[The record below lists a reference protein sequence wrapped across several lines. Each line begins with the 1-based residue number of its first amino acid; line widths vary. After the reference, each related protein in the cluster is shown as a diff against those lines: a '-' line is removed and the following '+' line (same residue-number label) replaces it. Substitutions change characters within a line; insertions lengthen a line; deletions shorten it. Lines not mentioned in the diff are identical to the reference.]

1 MNDKE
6 TVDSFSSFTVSK
18 VTISFLFSLISLAA
32 FITWNA
38 SSINN
43 RIISLEESL
52 TVIQQAN
59 SAADSG
65 VLARLDNLE
74 TSLDNLG
81 NLNVDGLQEDI
92 EELEE
97 LVEELETRL
106 DEDFSWQLGDLFY
119 RTDLLTEALRTQQW
133 GVDFMN
139 QQYNHCLLYTSD
151 AADE

>member
-1 MNDKE
+1 MNDKA
-6 TVDSFSSFTVSK
+6 VDSFSSFTVSK

-52 TVIQQAN
+52 TIIQQAN

-65 VLARLDNLE
+65 VLARLVTLE
-74 TSLDNLG
+74 TSLNNLG
-81 NLNVDGLQEDI
+81 NNDELADI
-92 EELEE
+92 EEFLDEI
-97 LVEELETRL
+97 ETRL

-119 RTDLLTEALRTQQW
+119 
-133 GVDFMN
+133 
-139 QQYNHCLLYTSD
+139 
-151 AADE
+151 

>member
-52 TVIQQAN
+52 TIIQQAN

-65 VLARLDNLE
+65 VLARLVTLE
-74 TSLDNLG
+74 TSLNNLA
-81 NLNVDGLQEDI
+81 NIDVNDEI
-92 EELEE
+92 SELEE
-97 LVEELETRL
+97 LVEEIETRL

-119 RTDLLTEALRTQQW
+119 RTDMLTEALRTQQW

-139 QQYNHCLLYTSD
+139 QQYNQGPWP
-151 AADE
+151 

>member
-1 MNDKE
+1 MNDKA
-6 TVDSFSSFTVSK
+6 VDSFSSFTVSK

-52 TVIQQAN
+52 TIIQQAN

-65 VLARLDNLE
+65 VLARLVTLE
-74 TSLDNLG
+74 TSLNNLG
-81 NLNVDGLQEDI
+81 NIDVNDEIAD
-92 EELEE
+92 LEE
-97 LVEELETRL
+97 LVEEIETRL

-119 RTDLLTEALRTQQW
+119 RTDILTEAVRTQQW
-133 GVDFMN
+133 GADFMN
-139 QQYNHCLLYTSD
+139 QQYNQGPWP
-151 AADE
+151 

>member
-52 TVIQQAN
+52 TIIQQAN

-65 VLARLDNLE
+65 VLARLVTLE
-74 TSLDNLG
+74 TSLNNLA
-81 NLNVDGLQEDI
+81 NIDVNDEI
-92 EELEE
+92 SELEE
-97 LVEELETRL
+97 LVDEIETRL

-139 QQYNHCLLYTSD
+139 QQYNQGPWP
-151 AADE
+151 

>member
-1 MNDKE
+1 MNDKA
-6 TVDSFSSFTVSK
+6 VDSFSSFTVSK

-52 TVIQQAN
+52 TIIQQAN

-65 VLARLDNLE
+65 VLARLVTLE
-74 TSLDNLG
+74 TSLNNLG
-81 NLNVDGLQEDI
+81 NNDELADI
-92 EELEE
+92 EEFLDEI
-97 LVEELETRL
+97 ETRL

-119 RTDLLTEALRTQQW
+119 RTDMLTEALRTQQW
-133 GVDFMN
+133 GADFMN
-139 QQYNHCLLYTSD
+139 QQYNQGPWP
-151 AADE
+151 

>member
-65 VLARLDNLE
+65 VLARLDKLE

-81 NLNVDGLQEDI
+81 NLDVDDLQEDI
-92 EELEE
+92 TELEE

-139 QQYNHCLLYTSD
+139 QQYNQGPWP
-151 AADE
+151 

>member
-52 TVIQQAN
+52 TIIQQAN

-65 VLARLDNLE
+65 VLARLVTLE
-74 TSLDNLG
+74 TSLNNLA
-81 NLNVDGLQEDI
+81 NIDVNDEI
-92 EELEE
+92 SELEE
-97 LVEELETRL
+97 LVDEIETRL

-119 RTDLLTEALRTQQW
+119 RTDMLTEALRTQPW

-139 QQYNHCLLYTSD
+139 QQYNQGPWP
-151 AADE
+151 

>member
-52 TVIQQAN
+52 TIIQQAN

-65 VLARLDNLE
+65 VLARLVTLE
-74 TSLDNLG
+74 TSLNNLA
-81 NLNVDGLQEDI
+81 NIDVNDEI
-92 EELEE
+92 SELEE
-97 LVEELETRL
+97 LVEEIETQL

-119 RTDLLTEALRTQQW
+119 RTDMLTEALRTQQW

-139 QQYNHCLLYTSD
+139 QQYNQGPWP
-151 AADE
+151 

>member
-52 TVIQQAN
+52 TIIQQAN

-65 VLARLDNLE
+65 VLARLVTLE
-74 TSLDNLG
+74 TSLNNLA
-81 NLNVDGLQEDI
+81 NIDVNDEI
-92 EELEE
+92 SELEE
-97 LVEELETRL
+97 LVDEIETRL

-119 RTDLLTEALRTQQW
+119 RTDMLTEALRTQQW

-139 QQYNHCLLYTSD
+139 QQYNQGPWP
-151 AADE
+151 

>member
-1 MNDKE
+1 MNDKA
-6 TVDSFSSFTVSK
+6 VDSFSSFTVSK

-52 TVIQQAN
+52 TIIQQAN

-65 VLARLDNLE
+65 VLARLVTLE
-74 TSLDNLG
+74 TSLNNLG
-81 NLNVDGLQEDI
+81 NNDELADI
-92 EELEE
+92 EEFLDEI
-97 LVEELETRL
+97 ETRL

-119 RTDLLTEALRTQQW
+119 RTDMLTEALRTQQW

-139 QQYNHCLLYTSD
+139 QQYNQGPWP
-151 AADE
+151 